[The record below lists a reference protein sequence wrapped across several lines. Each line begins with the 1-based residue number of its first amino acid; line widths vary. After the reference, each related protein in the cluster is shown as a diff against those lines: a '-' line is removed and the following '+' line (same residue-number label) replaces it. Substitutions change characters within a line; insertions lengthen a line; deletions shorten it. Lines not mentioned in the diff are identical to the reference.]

1 MTVSHQHP
9 QPQAFLAL
17 LERNVSIKIVSSS
30 WCPTM
35 DIVVLVTA
43 DGQLQLF
50 RLNWERLWS
59 LETKQTG
66 SSITSLEW
74 SPLGKHVAYGDE
86 DGNVVVLAAEDGSE
100 VLRRRV
106 FRGER
111 AAVVGLSWTVR
122 RVDPEGAGESIG
134 IGIGIGIGGTVGSG
148 TNRRRSLRLLDA
160 AQERTQSHGFS
171 ACIGTDSLTHT
182 HCVTPASHASHEV
195 RSEWEKRLA
204 RRGLGAGAGEAGSS
218 LSLLCAVNARGDG
231 VVCGEGLLPLLSFR
245 LFDGEPTSRE
255 ETDPSGSAPAGAGV
269 DRLACMR
276 MARSTEAMYVGWK
289 DASGLHVSRIDTS
302 VIRREAT
309 MIRDINCM
317 LSETLKDLRSVYEVM
332 GNVRAHVEEVEAAR
346 EEHLDDMRGI
356 LGGTRDPEKDIY
368 DFLVRGAYSLEL
380 KAFVGKEGPL
390 KTTARRV
397 DAAMSCM
404 YHDIVFHLQPC
415 LERIAFRLGDVRGY
429 AMTPSGSRVLGLR
442 PEAVGRAERR
452 ALDFVGISEHVR
464 ELVLKAASG
473 YRNFYALMSM
483 LQHREMGEQYPS
495 LPRSA
500 MQEVEELIATRFHTA
515 ELEAA
520 VGSIIDIGAR
530 EDDQTA
536 RAKEQEQAKKTD
548 HGGGHRGDD
557 DEQLLEAV
565 SESACDLRT
574 SVPAGPP
581 NESPRHGRQDA
592 RVGDEA
598 AEDAAAL
605 EHLMGGLERWLDGGV
620 SADHVQALEDA
631 MRRDAEGHGSALDAF
646 KSLLLDI
653 IACPTKALS
662 SHARCTH
669 RWKILDRPCSFSME
683 IDQSDDLH
691 VLSVSGSTFLDVR
704 LDASREDAVADVR
717 GGRLPD
723 DERITSCTMYEKSD
737 AILLTAVSDAGSRIA
752 MVSDDATVR
761 LESSG
766 PLDEVAA
773 GIGRVDLAS
782 CRSRSVPSMNVTAFA
797 AGVERGVALAL
808 YAPVNAIAIYDL
820 EEDDEED
827 GDEDGGG
834 SDDENVAMA

>member
-1 MTVSHQHP
+1 M
-9 QPQAFLAL
+9 
-17 LERNVSIKIVSSS
+17 
-30 WCPTM
+30 
-35 DIVVLVTA
+35 
-43 DGQLQLF
+43 
-50 RLNWERLWS
+50 
-59 LETKQTG
+59 
-66 SSITSLEW
+66 
-74 SPLGKHVAYGDE
+74 
-86 DGNVVVLAAEDGSE
+86 
-100 VLRRRV
+100 
-106 FRGER
+106 
-111 AAVVGLSWTVR
+111 
-122 RVDPEGAGESIG
+122 
-134 IGIGIGIGGTVGSG
+134 
-148 TNRRRSLRLLDA
+148 
-160 AQERTQSHGFS
+160 
-171 ACIGTDSLTHT
+171 
-182 HCVTPASHASHEV
+182 
-195 RSEWEKRLA
+195 
-204 RRGLGAGAGEAGSS
+204 
-218 LSLLCAVNARGDG
+218 
-231 VVCGEGLLPLLSFR
+231 VCGEGLLPLLSFR
-245 LFDGEPTSRE
+245 LFDGEPTPRE
-255 ETDPSGSAPAGAGV
+255 DPSGSAPAGAGV
-269 DRLACMR
+269 DGLACMR

-332 GNVRAHVEEVEAAR
+332 GNVRAHVEEVETAR
-346 EEHLDDMRGI
+346 EEHLDDMRAI

-368 DFLVRGAYSLEL
+368 DFLVRGAYSLEF

-404 YHDIVFHLQPC
+404 YHDIVYHLQPC

-452 ALDFVGISEHVR
+452 ALDFVGMSEHVR

-473 YRNFYALMSM
+473 YRNLYALMSM

-520 VGSIIDIGAR
+520 VGSIIEMGAR

-536 RAKEQEQAKKTD
+536 RAKEREQEKKTD
-548 HGGGHRGDD
+548 HGGGHRGD

-581 NESPRHGRQDA
+581 NDSPRHAREDA
-592 RVGDEA
+592 A
-598 AEDAAAL
+598 AVEDAAAL

-631 MRRDAEGHGSALDAF
+631 MRRDAEGHRSALDAF
-646 KSLLLDI
+646 KSLLFDI

-669 RWKILDRPCSFSME
+669 RWKILDRPCSFSMA
-683 IDQSDDLH
+683 IDQADDLH
-691 VLSVSGSTFLDVR
+691 VLSASGSTFLDVR

-723 DERITSCTMYEKSD
+723 DERITSCTMYDKSD
-737 AILLTAVSDAGSRIA
+737 AILLTAVSDAGSRVA
-752 MVSDDATVR
+752 MVSGDATVR

-773 GIGRVDLAS
+773 GIGRIDLAS
-782 CRSRSVPSMNVTAFA
+782 CRSRIVPSMKVTAFA

-808 YAPVNAIAIYDL
+808 YAPVNAIAVYDL

-827 GDEDGGG
+827 EDEDGGG
-834 SDDENVAMA
+834 SDDENVAMV